1 MSRRTFRGL
10 ATLALSASLLA
21 VGGPLEA
28 QNQPGA
34 APPGIG
40 LDPNSLTGRESTEGV
55 YVRDSA
61 LALEKFALAQRMERL
76 KEWNKSADLFQEVLD
91 KYPDRVVPS
100 RTGEGDKIVQ
110 YTSVTRGV
118 MEHLARWPR
127 EGLEVYRARYEPV
140 AQGLLDAAAGTGSG
154 LGDLVEMH
162 KVFYRYFVTE
172 AAKSAGLRLIDVNLE
187 RGEFHAAARLAD
199 ELLNW
204 HPTLDGD
211 RPALLYRAGL
221 AHRLAGD
228 DAKAKERLALLTKDH
243 ADAIGSVRGKEVRLA
258 ESLAEELKGITTLA
272 AAATQPA
279 DSWTTLGGDAS
290 RGRVAAAGG
299 LPGARLFA
307 VPMAR
312 PEVFRVGNNRQ
323 VRQQFHAGFAAD
335 ADAGMTLGV
344 FPVVDRGEL
353 FFQDG
358 ARVYARSIESG
369 VALPGWAQTYPG
381 DRDGQYVLPNVVGS
395 PRTHQLSLTLTD
407 RAVLGVMGQPDRSLI
422 NAGVVQAAE
431 PRLVCLDRATGR
443 ENWVVALSGL
453 PLPKD
458 LPDDQQKS
466 IRSLQMNGAPLVVGD
481 TVIVAARGVKQA
493 QFEDCWV
500 LCVDLDSGDYRWS
513 CYVASASMTGA
524 PWGMQVQAI
533 ENTAQLAYAN
543 GRVYCLTN
551 LGALAALDA
560 YAGTIVWLDIY
571 ERGAGAFPDA
581 NPFAN
586 NGIGRDRM
594 EQLAPVKPWAYN
606 PVIVKDGFVF
616 ALPTEGS
623 HLYVYDAN
631 TGAEVKR
638 IRRDAYVKLLTTKSD
653 DEADEVDMLLAVMGD
668 RMVLANEDRI
678 FFVDWRA
685 HDPKDPATSMVW
697 LTGELPGRML
707 GRPFVTASRIFVP
720 AEERLLIYDT
730 RIGRAEATYP
740 KYASGWDEK
749 EEGPGNVLVTA
760 DHVVVAG
767 ADSVYGFT
775 DLAVARARLDK
786 AVAAAPE
793 DTAPRLA
800 YAEIM
805 FAAGDPATAGAKLDE
820 AVKLLGGPAAMRA
833 GPARDRVFNLALTFA
848 QKLASADARPDAR
861 KHAEAMYD
869 RAATAAGMPL
879 QQVHYRLSRARHAE
893 RLKDAPTAARL
904 YQEILADA
912 KLRPVPL
919 LDQANGGPTQAAAV
933 AEGAIRELVAKAG
946 AAVYAPYE
954 QAAAKE
960 LKEAGAA
967 AAGAPAVAPERLLA
981 VAQSYPNSKVA
992 PQALLAAAAA
1002 YEAAGNPRPA
1012 VQVLRQIYFKYPQSP
1027 DRARVIESMA
1037 RNYLALP
1044 NRVEVAA
1051 ARLAQGAALPGEQR
1065 LAKPLKLP
1073 DGRLLDAGATFAQA
1087 LAELR
1092 KYNSQAASKNLPDF
1106 GLPVPPYY
1114 DLTKPEDVARQLQD
1128 TKRNYAAAEQN
1139 PRWPLQPAGQELV
1152 IEGIGALAL
1161 PLRDFARPDRV
1172 VAWSAAAGDAP
1183 AILSI
1188 YKPGDAQPLGA
1199 SDALA
1204 EPPKGSAW
1212 VGEGVLVWCAT
1223 TVALLPDAGGKA
1235 VWRMELKDLA
1245 AVEVVRASD
1254 LPGGAE
1260 ANVVGQVRG
1269 RAGLP
1274 PGLDAR
1280 NFRNRQFPV
1289 MQDGLILRQQQQ
1301 APAAQR
1307 GARADPAAAEQVTEV
1322 KPVGDRLLVT
1332 TTHGRIV
1339 CAELAGGAVAWQ
1351 TRLTDRA
1358 FDRLVATEDFTVA
1371 KVADETAVRLIALD
1385 TVTGQI
1391 RGSEAFALVQGQL
1404 PCNVA
1409 LSADGTLVYTMPDRL
1424 VLRDLYKPWGQDVR
1438 VVTGPTPTQPPYLNA
1453 TGPDQLVIAE
1463 GRILALAEMGNN
1475 NSGMNKKYVRV
1486 HSLETG
1492 QPLTLR
1498 VPDGDQVVDV
1508 QLVAE
1513 TESWDVS
1520 LRVIG
1525 PRLYIVNP
1533 QTVLCYNLD
1542 RPEEFWDGKFNDEPE
1557 NYPNV
1562 REAMFGQNHVMLL
1575 SQPGWPQPRKDE
1587 HQLLSFRRTP
1597 GSPGGTAE
1605 SGRGDYAMKILE
1617 TKPVTHWQGVNG
1629 GFYYLTADGK
1639 LHFLAAPAR
1648 QRK

>member
-10 ATLALSASLLA
+10 TTLALSAGLLA
-21 VGGPLEA
+21 IGGPLEA

-34 APPGIG
+34 APPGVG

-140 AQGLLDAAAGTGSG
+140 AQGLLEAAAGSGSG
-154 LGDLVEMH
+154 PGDLVEMH

-187 RGEFHAAARLAD
+187 RGEFQAAARLAD

-204 HPTLDGD
+204 HPTLDAD
-211 RPALLYRAGL
+211 RPTVLYRAGL

-228 DAKAKERLALLTKDH
+228 DARAKERLAALAKDH
-243 ADAIGSVRGKEVRLA
+243 ADAIGAVRGKEVRLA
-258 ESLAEELKGITTLA
+258 DSLAEELEGITALA
-272 AAATQPA
+272 DAATQPA

-312 PEVFRVGNNRQ
+312 PEVFRAGNNRQ
-323 VRQQFHAGFAAD
+323 VREQFHAGFAAD

-407 RAVLGVMGQPDRSLI
+407 RAVLGVMGQPDRSLM
-422 NAGVVQAAE
+422 NPGVVQAAE

-500 LCVDLDSGDYRWS
+500 LCFDLDSGDYRWS

-524 PWGMQVQAI
+524 PWGMQVQSI

-571 ERGAGAFPDA
+571 ERGVGAFPDA

-594 EQLAPVKPWAYN
+594 EPLAPVKPWAYN

-638 IRRDAYVKLLTTKSD
+638 IRRDAYVKLLENKFD
-653 DEADEVDMLLAVMGD
+653 GDADEVDMLLAVMGD
-668 RMVLANEDRI
+668 RLVIGSPSHVFLVN
-678 FFVDWRA
+678 WRT
-685 HDPKDPATSMVW
+685 HDAKDPTASLEWYSVKVVGGM
-697 LTGELPGRML
+697 R
-707 GRPFVTASRIFVP
+707 GRPFVTANRVFVP
-720 AEERLLIYDT
+720 GEERMFIYNMQT
-730 RIGRAEATYP
+730 GKVAERYP
-740 KYASGWDEK
+740 NLTEWEEQ

-820 AVKLLGGPAAMRA
+820 AVKLLGGPAAMRTGA
-833 GPARDRVFNLALTFA
+833 ARDRVFNLALTFA
-848 QKLASADARPDAR
+848 QKLASADERPDAR
-861 KHAEAMYD
+861 KHAQAMYD
-869 RAATAAGMPL
+869 RAAAAAALPL

-919 LDQANGGPTQAAAV
+919 LDPSNGGPTQAAAV

-960 LKEAGAA
+960 LEAAGAA
-967 AAGAPAVAPERLLA
+967 AAGAPAGAPERLLA

-992 PQALLAAAAA
+992 PQALLAAADA

-1106 GLPVPPYY
+1106 GLPVPAYY
-1114 DLTKPEDVARQLQD
+1114 DTANPEAVARHAAEK
-1128 TKRNYAAAEQN
+1128 KRNVAAAKQN
-1139 PRWPLQPAGQELV
+1139 PRWPLPPAGEEQV
-1152 IEGIGALAL
+1152 IAGIGALAL
-1161 PLRDFARPDRV
+1161 PLRDFARPDRII
-1172 VAWSAAAGDAP
+1172 AWSPAAGDAP
-1183 AILSI
+1183 AQLSI
-1188 YKPGDAQPLGA
+1188 YKPGDVQPLGT

-1204 EPPKGSAW
+1204 EPAKGSAW
-1212 VGEGVLVWCAT
+1212 VGEGVLVWGAT
-1223 TVALLPDAGGKA
+1223 TVALLPEAGGKA
-1235 VWRMELKDLA
+1235 AWRMELKDLA

-1260 ANVVGQVRG
+1260 ANVVAQVRG

-1289 MQDGLILRQQQQ
+1289 MQDGLVLRQQ
-1301 APAAQR
+1301 APAAQQA
-1307 GARADPAAAEQVTEV
+1307 ARADPAAAEQVTEV

-1371 KVADETAVRLIALD
+1371 KVADDTAVRLIALD

-1391 RGSEAFALVQGQL
+1391 RGSEAFAVVQGQL

-1508 QLVAE
+1508 QLTAG
-1513 TESWDVS
+1513 TDSWDVS

-1542 RPEEFWDGKFNDEPE
+1542 GADTFWEWEGVFDDDAE

-1562 REAMFGQNHVMLL
+1562 REAMFGQDYVVLL
-1575 SQPGWPQPRKDE
+1575 SQPGATQPRKGE
-1587 HQLLSFRRTP
+1587 QQLLAYRRAS
-1597 GSPGGTAE
+1597 GRPGGTAE
-1605 SGRGDYAMKILE
+1605 SGYGDYTIKVREAE
-1617 TKPVTHWQGVNG
+1617 PVTHWQGVNG
-1629 GFYYLTADGK
+1629 GFYYLTGDGK
-1639 LHFLAAPAR
+1639 LHFLTAAGG
-1648 QRK
+1648 QGK